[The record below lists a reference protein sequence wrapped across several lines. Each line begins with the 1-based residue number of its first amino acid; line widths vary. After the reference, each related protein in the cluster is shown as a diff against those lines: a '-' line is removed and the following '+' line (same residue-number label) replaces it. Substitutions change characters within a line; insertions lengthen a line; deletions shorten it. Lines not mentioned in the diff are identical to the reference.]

1 MSVAHQP
8 GDAPLTPADQPARLS
23 AARPAATR
31 RLAGLAVI
39 SLAASAAAMVAIGLA
54 GPSLAVPHFTASHPW
69 PPYFGSAHL
78 PDVAATALAYVAL
91 GLGGL
96 GLTAGLVAVR
106 RGWRPRPRPLIIGS
120 LLAVVALTLLPPVGS
135 TDMLDYAI
143 YGRIAAL
150 GHSPYLMTPAQL
162 AKTGDP
168 VARFDPP
175 AWRHAPSVYGP
186 LGTLSEQFA
195 AGLAG
200 PSAARTIFWLKL
212 LNALAFLAVALALD
226 WLLAADPAARARALL
241 LWAANPL
248 MWWAILG
255 GGHIDGLAAA
265 AGFLGLLC
273 LRRLGVGRGLAA
285 GLLIGAAIA
294 VKAPFAIFLLG
305 PLWAAWRSP
314 RTLAA
319 VALGTAAVV
328 LPSYL
333 LTGWAA
339 VRAVVSR
346 AGGVSDGYQ
355 PWQLL
360 TRLLPHAGHTAA
372 FTNTLALGGSIVLAA
387 ILLWRLKPGSLDV
400 AGMPYV
406 QPVLAVSLAWLICS
420 PQQRPWFD
428 AMIFPL
434 VAVLPATRL
443 DWVVVLRAFAA
454 TVAQL
459 PGVTFGVKVHPHAL
473 SVFLIR
479 IISHGVVPVTLALTA
494 VALLWLCVTQRWT
507 AGGPGQAPAGASDGA
522 DSWARTGE
530 TLNTQAATNPITSA
544 TSTPRLAKAQAP
556 VLPPSPKGP
565 SK

>member
-8 GDAPLTPADQPARLS
+8 GDAPLTPAAQPAHPPAAPA
-23 AARPAATR
+23 AAR
-31 RLAGLAVI
+31 RLGALAVI
-39 SLAASAAAMVAIGLA
+39 SIAGSGVLMVATGLA
-54 GPSLAVPHFTASHPW
+54 GQSLAVPRFTASLPW
-69 PPYFGSAHL
+69 PPYSGSAHL
-78 PDVAATALAYVAL
+78 SDVAATALTYVAT

-96 GLTAGLVAVR
+96 GLVAGLLAVR
-106 RGWRPRPRPLIIGS
+106 RGWRPRPRRLIIGS
-120 LLAVVALTLLPPVGS
+120 LLAVVTLTLLPPVGS

-150 GHSPYLMTPAQL
+150 GHNPYLMTPAQL
-162 AKTGDP
+162 ARTGDP

-175 AWRHAPSVYGP
+175 AWRDAPSVYGP

-195 AGLAG
+195 SGLAG
-200 PSAARTIFWLKL
+200 PSTARTIFWLKL

-226 WLLAADPAARARALL
+226 WLLGADPAARARALL
-241 LWAANPL
+241 LWTANPL
-248 MWWAILG
+248 MWWAVLA
-255 GGHIDGLAAA
+255 GGHIDALAAA

-285 GLLIGAAIA
+285 GLLIGAATA

-319 VALGTAAVV
+319 VGLGTVAVV

-333 LTGWAA
+333 LTGRAA
-339 VRAVVSR
+339 ASAVVSR
-346 AGGVSDGYQ
+346 AGGVTDGYQ

-360 TRLLPHAGHTAA
+360 TRVLNLNHPQA
-372 FTNTLALGGSIVLAA
+372 FTNELALGASVVLAA
-387 ILLWRLKPGSLDV
+387 IFLWRLKPGSLSL

-443 DWVVVLRAFAA
+443 DWLVVLRAFIA

-459 PGVTFGVKVHPHAL
+459 PGVTYDVKVHPHL
-473 SVFLIR
+473 LGVFLIR
-479 IISHGVVPVTLALTA
+479 IISHSVVPLALAA
-494 VALLWLCVTQRWT
+494 VAAGLLWLCVTQRWT
-507 AGGPGQAPAGASDGA
+507 AAGPGQAPAGASEGA

-530 TLNTQAATNPITSA
+530 TLNAQAATNPTTSA
-544 TSTPRLAKAQAP
+544 TSTPRLANVQAP
-556 VLPPSPKGP
+556 VLPPSPNGP